1 MKSCFTDRSRLC
13 KKIQLKRSPE
23 ISNLNKGR
31 YLLSEKLIEIIENA
45 KEGEEGAA
53 GLEMPVKQLFLPGIR

>member
-1 MKSCFTDRSRLC
+1 LPKNS
-13 KKIQLKRSPE
+13 K
-23 ISNLNKGR
+23 
-31 YLLSEKLIEIIENA
+31 SEKLIEIIENA